1 MPKIIIGITEMQ
13 FQIHIITV
21 VYLKRGYRMK
31 QSHKILLATALSL
44 ASTSVFALPNI
55 TVLATG
61 GTIAGGGES
70 ATSSSYQAGK
80 VGIDALINAVPEI
93 KKIANLNGEQ
103 VVNIGSQDM
112 NDQVW
117 LTLAKK
123 INQECDKTDGFV
135 ITHGTDTLE
144 ETAFFLDLTTSCQK
158 PIVLVGAM
166 RPSTALGADGPLNL
180 YNAVVVATDKSAGDR
195 GVLMAMNDKVIQG
208 RDVVKMNTT
217 EVQAFE
223 AVNAGPQG
231 FIHDGKVTFYKP
243 AEPRDNKAAFDV
255 SKLDKLPQVGIVYN
269 YANASAAPVK
279 ALRDEGVEGIVSA
292 GVGNG
297 NMYKTVFDAL
307 ATAAKEDVVVVRA
320 SRVPT
325 GYTTRN
331 AEVDDNLYGFV
342 ASERLNP
349 QKARVLLQLALTE
362 TKDPKRIQALF
373 EKY

>member
-1 MPKIIIGITEMQ
+1 
-13 FQIHIITV
+13 
-21 VYLKRGYRMK
+21 MK
-31 QSHKILLATALSL
+31 NRNKALLATLVSL
-44 ASTSVFALPNI
+44 FAVSAIAQPNI

-61 GTIAGGGES
+61 GTIAGGGDS

-80 VGIDALINAVPEI
+80 VGIDALINAVPET
-93 KKIANLNGEQ
+93 KKIANLSGEQ
-103 VVNIGSQDM
+103 LVNIGSQDM

-117 LTLAKK
+117 LSLAKK
-123 INQECDKTDGFV
+123 INQDCDKTDGFV

-144 ETAFFLDLTTSCQK
+144 ETAFFLDLTTQCKK

-180 YNAVVVATDKSAGDR
+180 YNAVVLATDKSAGER
-195 GVLMAMNDKVIQG
+195 GVLMAMNDKVVQG
-208 RDVVKMNTT
+208 RNVMKMSTT
-217 EVQAFE
+217 EVQAFG
-223 AVNAGPQG
+223 AVNGGAEG
-231 FIHDGKVTFYKP
+231 FIHDGKVTYFQ
-243 AEPRDNKAAFDV
+243 AAQPRGDKAAFDV
-255 SKLDKLPQVGIVYN
+255 SKLEKLPAVGIVYN

-279 ALRDEGVEGIVSA
+279 ALREEGVEGVVSA

-297 NMYKTVFDAL
+297 NMYKAVFDAL
-307 ATAAKEDVVVVRA
+307 AKAAKEDVVVVRS

-349 QKARVLLQLALTE
+349 QKARVLLQLALTQ
-362 TKDPKRIQALF
+362 TKDPQQIQALF

>member
-1 MPKIIIGITEMQ
+1 
-13 FQIHIITV
+13 
-21 VYLKRGYRMK
+21 MK
-31 QSHKILLATALSL
+31 HRNKALLATLISLFAASAL
-44 ASTSVFALPNI
+44 AQPNI
-55 TVLATG
+55 MVLATG
-61 GTIAGGGES
+61 GTIAGGGDS

-80 VGIDALINAVPEI
+80 VGIDALINAVPET
-93 KKIANLNGEQ
+93 KKIANLSGEQ
-103 VVNIGSQDM
+103 LVNIGSQDM

-123 INQECDKTDGFV
+123 INQDCDKTDGFV
-135 ITHGTDTLE
+135 VTHGTDTLE
-144 ETAFFLDLTTSCQK
+144 ETAFFLDLTTNCKK

-180 YNAVVVATDKSAGDR
+180 YNAVVLASDKLAGDR
-195 GVLMAMNDKVIQG
+195 GVLMVMNDKVIQG
-208 RDVVKMNTT
+208 RNVVKMNTT
-217 EVQAFE
+217 EVQAFD
-223 AVNAGPQG
+223 AVNAGAEG
-231 FIHDGKVTFYKP
+231 FIHDGKVTFYQ
-243 AEPRDNKAAFDV
+243 AAQPRSDKAVFDV
-255 SKLDKLPQVGIVYN
+255 NKLEKLPAVGIVYN

-279 ALRDEGVEGIVSA
+279 ALREEGVEGIVSA

-297 NMYKTVFDAL
+297 NMYKTVFEAL
-307 ATAAKEDVVVVRA
+307 VNAAKQNVVVVRS

-349 QKARVLLQLALTE
+349 QKARVLLQLALTQ
-362 TKDPKRIQALF
+362 TKDPKQIQTLF

>member
-1 MPKIIIGITEMQ
+1 MKRSNKII
-13 FQIHIITV
+13 F
-21 VYLKRGYRMK
+21 
-31 QSHKILLATALSL
+31 TAFVAF
-44 ASTSVFALPNI
+44 ASASAFAVPEIKVF
-55 TVLATG
+55 ATG

-70 ATSSSYQAGK
+70 ATGSSYQAGK
-80 VGIDALINAVPEI
+80 VGIDSLINAVPEI
-93 KKIANLNGEQ
+93 KKIAKLSGEQ

-123 INQECDKTDGFV
+123 INQECSNTDGFV

-144 ETAFFLDLTTSCQK
+144 ETAYFLDLTTSCKK

-180 YNAVVVATDKSAGDR
+180 YNAVVVATDKSAADR
-195 GVLMAMNDKVIQG
+195 GVLMVMNDKVISG
-208 RDVVKMNTT
+208 RHVVKMNTN
-217 EVQAFE
+217 EVQAFQ
-223 AVNAGPQG
+223 AVNAGAEG
-231 FIHDGKVTFYKP
+231 FVHDGKVTYYGV
-243 AEPRDNKAAFDV
+243 AQPRAAKAVFDV
-255 SKLDKLPQVGIVYN
+255 SKLNELPNVGIVYN

-279 ALRDEGVEGIVSA
+279 ALKAEGAVGIVSA

-297 NMYKTVFDAL
+297 NMYKSVFDEL
-307 ATAAKEDVVVVRA
+307 ATAAKDGVVVVRS

-331 AEVDDNLYGFV
+331 AEVDDNKYNFV

-349 QKARVLLQLALTE
+349 QKARVLLQLALTQTNE
-362 TKDPKRIQALF
+362 LDRIQSFF
-373 EKY
+373 EQY

>member
-1 MPKIIIGITEMQ
+1 
-13 FQIHIITV
+13 
-21 VYLKRGYRMK
+21 MK
-31 QSHKILLATALSL
+31 NRNKALLATLVSL
-44 ASTSVFALPNI
+44 FTVSAVALPNI

-61 GTIAGGGES
+61 GTIAGGGDS

-80 VGIDALINAVPEI
+80 VGIDALINAVPET
-93 KKIANLNGEQ
+93 KKIANLSGEQ
-103 VVNIGSQDM
+103 LVNIGSQDM

-123 INQECDKTDGFV
+123 INQDCDKTDGFV

-144 ETAFFLDLTTSCQK
+144 ETAFFLDLTTYCKK

-180 YNAVVVATDKSAGDR
+180 YNAVVLATDKSAGDR
-195 GVLMAMNDKVIQG
+195 GVLMAMNDKVVQG
-208 RDVVKMNTT
+208 RNVMKMSTT
-217 EVQAFE
+217 EVQAFD
-223 AVNAGPQG
+223 AVNAGAEG
-231 FIHDGKVTFYKP
+231 FIHDGKVTYFQAP
-243 AEPRDNKAAFDV
+243 QPREINAAFDV
-255 SKLDKLPQVGIVYN
+255 SKLDKLPAVGIVYN

-279 ALRDEGVEGIVSA
+279 ALREEGAEGIVSA

-307 ATAAKEDVVVVRA
+307 AKAAKEDVVVVRA

-362 TKDPKRIQALF
+362 TKDPQKIQMLF